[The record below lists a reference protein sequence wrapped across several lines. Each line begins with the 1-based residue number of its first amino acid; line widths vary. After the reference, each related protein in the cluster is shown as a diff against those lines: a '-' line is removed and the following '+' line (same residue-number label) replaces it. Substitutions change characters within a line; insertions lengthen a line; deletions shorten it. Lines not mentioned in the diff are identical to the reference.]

1 MSKRCVGFLLLLA
14 VFAFYSLG
22 TGFDFFYRL
31 FYALLLI
38 APLGLLWAWVSL
50 RGINIELRRFTTR
63 GQVGGFL
70 QGQVSVS
77 NRTPLPKSWL
87 EVVEVTDLPDS
98 SQGKGLELGARQKRG
113 WKIETYLSRRGKYQ
127 TGLIEVTSQDPF
139 GLFRFRRQFLQ
150 SQRFTV
156 LPATQPLPDLDPAL
170 ANMPND
176 GRAMR
181 HWDNITTDAATVRQ
195 YNHGDSFRRI
205 HWPYTAR
212 MNSLMVKEFEVGLA
226 AETWIVLDLEEE
238 VHVGADLDIV
248 NNTEETTVTV
258 AASLTA
264 RLQEMAVPVGLAA
277 TGYAGLNLRPNNSPE
292 HYARLLETL
301 AVIAARGTTSLESFI
316 YGLRPSLNRFNT
328 LTVITPSTRPGW
340 ATELGNLRR
349 GGVKTRVILIDP
361 RDYGGAHSIDPVVK
375 ALVSYDVPRYV
386 VRRGWPLNDVLRGP
400 YAWDEALQ
408 QTAKVP
414 QDPAAPRW
422 QVKV

>member
-1 MSKRCVGFLLLLA
+1 MSKRFVGILLLLA

-31 FYALLLI
+31 FYVLLLL
-38 APLGLLWAWVSL
+38 APLGLFWAWISL
-50 RGINIELRRFTTR
+50 RGISVELRRFTTR

-70 QGQVSVS
+70 QGQVTVY
-77 NRTPLPKSWL
+77 NRTPLPRSWL

-98 SQGKGLELGARQKRG
+98 SQGKGLELGARGKRG

-150 SQRFTV
+150 AQDFTV
-156 LPATQPLPDLDPAL
+156 LPATQPLPDLDPAF
-170 ANMPND
+170 ANMPSD

-181 HWDNITTDAATVRQ
+181 HWDNVTTDAATVRP

-226 AETWIVLDLEEE
+226 AETWIVLDLEEG
-238 VHVGADLDIV
+238 VHVGADLDRV

-264 RLQEMAVPVGLAA
+264 RLQEMSVPVGLAA

-301 AVIAARGTTSLESFI
+301 AVVAASGTTSLESFI

-328 LTVITPSTRPGW
+328 LTVITPSTRAGW

-349 GGVKTRVILIDP
+349 SGVKTRVILIDP
-361 RDYGGAHSIDPVVK
+361 RDYGGAPSIDSVVR

-386 VRRGWPLNDVLRGP
+386 VRRGQPLNQALRGP
-400 YAWDEALQ
+400 LAWGAALQ
-408 QTAKVP
+408 
-414 QDPAAPRW
+414 PAAEGLEDAPAAR
-422 QVKV
+422 

>member
-1 MSKRCVGFLLLLA
+1 M
-14 VFAFYSLG
+14 FAFYSLG

-31 FYALLLI
+31 LYALLLI
-38 APLGLLWAWVSL
+38 TPLGLFWAWVSL
-50 RGINIELRRFTTR
+50 RGLSVELRRFTTR

-70 QGQVSVS
+70 QGQITVS

-98 SQGKGLELGARQKRG
+98 SQGKGLELGARRKRG

-150 SQRFTV
+150 AQEYTV
-156 LPATQPLPDLDPAL
+156 LPAAQPLPDLDPAF

-181 HWDNITTDAATVRQ
+181 HWDNVTTDAAAVRP

-212 MNSLMVKEFEVGLA
+212 MNSLMVKEFDMGLA
-226 AETWIVLDLEEE
+226 AETWIVLDLEEG
-238 VHVGADLDIV
+238 VHVGADLDRV
-248 NNTEETTVTV
+248 NNTEETAVTI

-264 RLQEMAVPVGLAA
+264 RLQDMSVPVGLAA
-277 TGYAGLNLRPNNSPE
+277 TGYAGINLRPNSSPE

-301 AVIAARGTTSLESFI
+301 AVVAARGTTALESFI

-328 LTVITPSTRPGW
+328 LTVITPSTRSGW

-349 GGVKTRVILIDP
+349 SGVKARVILIDP
-361 RDYGGAHSIDPVVK
+361 RDYGSPSGIDSVVR
-375 ALVSYDVPRYV
+375 ALISYDVPSYV
-386 VRRGWPLNDVLRGP
+386 VRRGQPLNQTLRGP
-400 YAWDEALQ
+400 TAWDAALR
-408 QTAKVP
+408 
-414 QDPAAPRW
+414 PAAKGLQDAAAAR
-422 QVKV
+422 

>member
-1 MSKRCVGFLLLLA
+1 MSKRCVGILLILA

-38 APLGLLWAWVSL
+38 APLGLFWAWVNL
-50 RGINIELRRFTTR
+50 RGMSVDLRRFSTR

-70 QGQVSVS
+70 QGQLTIS
-77 NRTPLPKSWL
+77 NHSPLPKSWL
-87 EVVEVTDLPDS
+87 EVVEITDLPDS
-98 SQGKGLELGARQKRG
+98 SQGKGLELGAGRKRG

-127 TGLIEVTSQDPF
+127 TGQIEVTSQDPF
-139 GLFRFRRQFLQ
+139 GLFRLRRRFLQ
-150 SQRFTV
+150 AQDYTV
-156 LPATQPLPDLDPAL
+156 LPATQPLPDLDPAF

-181 HWDNITTDAATVRQ
+181 HWDNVTTDAAAVRP

-212 MNSLMVKEFEVGLA
+212 MNSLMVKEFDVGLA
-226 AETWIVLDLEEE
+226 AETWIVLDLEEG
-238 VHVGADLDIV
+238 VHVGADLDRV
-248 NNTEETTVTV
+248 SNTEETAVTV

-264 RLQEMAVPVGLAA
+264 RLQEMSVPVGLAA

-301 AVIAARGTTSLESFI
+301 AVVSARGMTALESFI
-316 YGLRPSLNRFNT
+316 YSLRPSLNRFNT
-328 LTVITPSTRPGW
+328 LTVITPSIRSGW

-349 GGVKTRVILIDP
+349 SGVKTRVILIDP
-361 RDYGGAHSIDPVVK
+361 RDYGSPSSIDSVVR
-375 ALVSYDVPRYV
+375 ALDSYDIPRYV
-386 VRRGWPLNDVLRGP
+386 VRRGQPLNQVLRSP
-400 YAWDEALQ
+400 RARDTALQ
-408 QTAKVP
+408 HTANGVH
-414 QDPAAPRW
+414 DAAAR
-422 QVKV
+422 

>member
-1 MSKRCVGFLLLLA
+1 MFG
-14 VFAFYSLG
+14 FYSLG

-38 APLGLLWAWVSL
+38 TPLGLLWAWVSL
-50 RGINIELRRFTTR
+50 RGLSVELRRFGTR

-70 QGQVSVS
+70 QGQITVS

-87 EVVEVTDLPDS
+87 EVVEVTDLPHP
-98 SQGKGLELGARQKRG
+98 SQGKGLELGAGRKRG

-139 GLFRFRRQFLQ
+139 GLFRLRRQFLQ
-150 SQRFTV
+150 SQEYTV
-156 LPATQPLPDLDPAL
+156 LPAAQPLPDLDPAL

-181 HWDNITTDAATVRQ
+181 HWDNVTTDAAAVRP

-212 MNSLMVKEFEVGLA
+212 MNSLMVKEFDVGLA
-226 AETWIVLDLEEE
+226 AETWIVLDLDEG
-238 VHVGADLDIV
+238 VHVGADLDRV
-248 NNTEETTVTV
+248 NNTEETAVTV

-264 RLQEMAVPVGLAA
+264 RLQEMSAPVGLAA
-277 TGYAGLNLRPNNSPE
+277 TGYTGINLRPNNSPE

-301 AVIAARGTTSLESFI
+301 AVVEARGATALESFI
-316 YGLRPSLNRFNT
+316 YGLRPSLNRFNI
-328 LTVITPSTRPGW
+328 LTVITPSTRSGW

-361 RDYGGAHSIDPVVK
+361 RDYGGAAGIDSVVG
-375 ALVSYDVPRYV
+375 ALVSYDIPRYV
-386 VRRGWPLNDVLRGP
+386 VRRGRPLNEALRGP
-400 YAWDEALQ
+400 RASDAALQ
-408 QTAKVP
+408 PTANGL
-414 QDPAAPRW
+414 QDAAAR
-422 QVKV
+422 

>member
-1 MSKRCVGFLLLLA
+1 MSKRFAGILLLLA

-31 FYALLLI
+31 FYVLILL
-38 APLGLLWAWVSL
+38 APLGLFWAWISL
-50 RGINIELRRFTTR
+50 RGISVELRRFTTR

-70 QGQVSVS
+70 QGQITVS
-77 NRTPLPKSWL
+77 NRTPLPRSWL

-98 SQGKGLELGARQKRG
+98 SQGKGLELGARGKRG

-139 GLFRFRRQFLQ
+139 GLFRFRRQFHQ
-150 SQRFTV
+150 TQDFTV
-156 LPATQPLPDLDPAL
+156 LPATQPLPDLDPAF

-181 HWDNITTDAATVRQ
+181 HWDNITTDAATVRP

-212 MNSLMVKEFEVGLA
+212 MNPLMVKEFEVGLA
-226 AETWIVLDLEEE
+226 AETWVVLDLEEE
-238 VHVGADLDIV
+238 VHVGADVDRV
-248 NNTEETTVTV
+248 NNTEETTVSV

-264 RLQEMAVPVGLAA
+264 RFQEMSVPVGLAA
-277 TGYAGLNLRPNNSPE
+277 TGYAGLNLRPTNSPE

-301 AVIAARGTTSLESFI
+301 AVVAARGTTSLESFI

-328 LTVITPSTRPGW
+328 LTVITPSTRAGW

-349 GGVKTRVILIDP
+349 SGVKTRVILIDP
-361 RDYGGAHSIDPVVK
+361 RDYGGASSIDSVVR

-386 VRRGWPLNDVLRGP
+386 VRRGRPLN
-400 YAWDEALQ
+400 EALRSPLAWNATVQ
-408 QTAKVP
+408 STAQGL
-414 QDPAAPRW
+414 QDAAPA
-422 QVKV
+422 Q